1 MTTRSEKER
10 QKAQQEKFQA
20 ILSNLLKDDDNKYC
34 VDCDAKGPRWASW
47 NLGIFLCIRCAGIH
61 RNLGVHISKVK
72 SVNLDTWSPEQI
84 AMMMEVG
91 NSRARAAYEANLPDN
106 YRRPQANGALESFI
120 RAKYEQKKYMAKEWV
135 QPKPTIPKEL
145 LEDDKDKR
153 KAKPKPTGQISLS
166 SVPRVSSEPQM
177 TSHSSKPSNPKPV
190 QTVKASSPQ
199 QPTPAPPP
207 KSSTTGDLIGL
218 DAPTAVQNTSSSL
231 LDDFMGSSAPSSSSQ
246 PVPQPNTGQVANGSL
261 EANLFGETTST
272 EKTTNVS
279 TKDSIMALFGGG
291 QQTQQQF
298 GVPASTCSY
307 TSPYEE
313 VGGVMSST
321 YNTNPFQTSLMF
333 AYADPGGVY
342 MSQQQQ
348 PPQQQPQMGV
358 GMYNMQQPQQQQQ
371 MPQMN
376 VQQGMYGNQMGM
388 MGINQAQM
396 GMGSMGTMPQGQM
409 GMQQGMMGMPGAQ
422 MGMYG
427 QQQQQQ
433 PQMQPMQFQQMHQQ
447 MTNMNLGQPQ
457 QMGMGWSG
465 SQSSGHTLSTNLWQ

>member
-1 MTTRSEKER
+1 MSTRSEKEK
-10 QKAQQEKFQA
+10 QKVQQEKFQA

-84 AMMMEVG
+84 AMMMEIG

-120 RAKYEQKKYMAKEWV
+120 RAKYESKKYMAKEWV
-135 QPKPTIPKEL
+135 PPKPSVPKEL
-145 LEDDKDKR
+145 LEDDKDKK
-153 KAKPKPTGQISLS
+153 KAKPKSGHITLS
-166 SVPRVSSEPQM
+166 SVPRVNSEPQM
-177 TSHSSKPSNPKPV
+177 ATHSSKPANPKPV
-190 QTVKASSPQ
+190 QNNSKQASTPQ
-199 QPTPAPPP
+199 QSAPPPPP

-218 DAPTAVQNTSSSL
+218 DAPTASENTSSSL
-231 LDDFMGSSAPSSSSQ
+231 LDDFMGSSTPSSSSQ
-246 PVPQPNTGQVANGSL
+246 PATQTNTAQVSNGSL
-261 EANLFGETTST
+261 EANLFGETPST
-272 EKTTNVS
+272 EKTSNVS
-279 TKDSIMALFGGG
+279 TKDSIMALFGGS

-298 GVPASTCSY
+298 GVPANTCSY
-307 TSPYEE
+307 TSLYEE

-321 YNTNPFQTSLMF
+321 YNTNPFQTSMMF
-333 AYADPGGVY
+333 AYAEPGGVY
-342 MSQQQQ
+342 MPQQQQ
-348 PPQQQPQMGV
+348 MGP

-371 MPQMN
+371 QQTMPQMN

-388 MGINQAQM
+388 MGMPQGQI
-396 GMGSMGTMPQGQM
+396 GMSSMGAMPQGQM
-409 GMQQGMMGMPGAQ
+409 GMQQGMIGMPGAQ

-433 PQMQPMQFQQMHQQ
+433 PQMQQMQFQQMQQQ
-447 MTNMNLGQPQ
+447 MGNMNLGQPQ
-457 QMGMGWSG
+457 MGMGWSG
-465 SQSSGHTLSTNLWQ
+465 PQSSGHTLSTNLWQ